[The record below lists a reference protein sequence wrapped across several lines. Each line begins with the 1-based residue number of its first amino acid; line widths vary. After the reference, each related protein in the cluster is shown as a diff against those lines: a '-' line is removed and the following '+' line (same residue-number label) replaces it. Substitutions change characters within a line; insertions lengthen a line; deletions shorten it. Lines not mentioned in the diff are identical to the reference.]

1 MQALGLIET
10 KGLLAAIE
18 AADAMLKAA
27 DVSILETIKVGG
39 GRMNVSVTGDV
50 AAVKAAVDA
59 AGAAVERLG
68 AGLLLSSHVI
78 PWPHEELETVI
89 GGPPPGKPPTGGI
102 GAEGDAE
109 STEDAAG
116 AEGAAG
122 AEDAAGVEDA
132 GCINAAKDR
141 EYADNVQ
148 DWEEPTPPI
157 IFTTAPDRHA
167 LDCLAAESGAE
178 TAVRALVSLKVTEL
192 RALAREYPELG
203 IGGREISKANKTLLL
218 TEFKAFY
225 DRTEQ

>member
-78 PWPHEELETVI
+78 PRPHEELETVI

-122 AEDAAGVEDA
+122 AEDA

-157 IFTTAPDRHA
+157 IFTTVPDRPA

>member
-78 PWPHEELETVI
+78 PRPHEELETVI

-116 AEGAAG
+116 A
-122 AEDAAGVEDA
+122 
-132 GCINAAKDR
+132 
-141 EYADNVQ
+141 
-148 DWEEPTPPI
+148 TPPI
-157 IFTTAPDRHA
+157 IFTTAPDRPA

-218 TEFKAFY
+218 TEFKTFY

>member
-78 PWPHEELETVI
+78 PRPHEELETVI

-116 AEGAAG
+116 AE
-122 AEDAAGVEDA
+122 DAAGVVEDA

-157 IFTTAPDRHA
+157 IFTTAPHWTVWPPNQERKQ
-167 LDCLAAESGAE
+167 LFG
-178 TAVRALVSLKVTEL
+178 
-192 RALAREYPELG
+192 
-203 IGGREISKANKTLLL
+203 LLS
-218 TEFKAFY
+218 A
-225 DRTEQ
+225 

>member
-78 PWPHEELETVI
+78 PRPHEELETVI

-109 STEDAAG
+109 ST
-116 AEGAAG
+116 
-122 AEDAAGVEDA
+122 EDAAGVEDA

>member
-78 PWPHEELETVI
+78 PRPHEELETVI

-116 AEGAAG
+116 AE
-122 AEDAAGVEDA
+122 DA

-157 IFTTAPDRHA
+157 IFTTAPDRPA

>member
-78 PWPHEELETVI
+78 PRPHEELETVI

-122 AEDAAGVEDA
+122 AEDA

-157 IFTTAPDRHA
+157 IFTTAPDRPA

>member
-10 KGLLAAIE
+10 KGLLAAVE

-78 PWPHEELETVI
+78 PRPHEELETVI

-122 AEDAAGVEDA
+122 AEDA

-157 IFTTAPDRHA
+157 IFTTAPDRPA

>member
-78 PWPHEELETVI
+78 PRPHEELETVI

-116 AEGAAG
+116 AE
-122 AEDAAGVEDA
+122 DAAGVEDA

-148 DWEEPTPPI
+148 DWEEPPPPI

>member
-78 PWPHEELETVI
+78 PRPHEELETVI

-116 AEGAAG
+116 A
-122 AEDAAGVEDA
+122 EDA

>member
-68 AGLLLSSHVI
+68 AGLLPSSHVI
-78 PWPHEELETVI
+78 PRPHEELETVI

-109 STEDAAG
+109 STED
-116 AEGAAG
+116 AAG

>member
-78 PWPHEELETVI
+78 PRPHEDLETVI

-122 AEDAAGVEDA
+122 AEDA

-157 IFTTAPDRHA
+157 IFTTAPDRPA

>member
-27 DVSILETIKVGG
+27 DVSILETITVGG

-78 PWPHEELETVI
+78 PRPHEELETVI

-122 AEDAAGVEDA
+122 AEDA

-157 IFTTAPDRHA
+157 IFTTAPDRPA

>member
-78 PWPHEELETVI
+78 PRPHEELETVI

-109 STEDAAG
+109 STED
-116 AEGAAG
+116 AAG

-157 IFTTAPDRHA
+157 IFTTAPDRPA